1 MSNYRYCTATVQVT
15 SEQAVSIARVAGVVT
30 PGVLRLIIAD
40 SAKWSGSAD
49 DMAHLVDY
57 SAAAF
62 ALDMGSMLAAAQYAK
77 PADAL
82 NSPPAAFIVSADQ
95 LPAFDGY
102 AAAMQRRGYVLAA
115 FTAANEAR
123 RWTAQQAQVRAHW
136 CSLRAELRRSAP

>member
-1 MSNYRYCTATVQVT
+1 MVQAT
-15 SEQAVSIARVAGVVT
+15 SEQSISIARVAGVVT
-30 PGVLRLIIAD
+30 HSVLRLIITD
-40 SAKWSGSAD
+40 SVKWSGSAD
-49 DMAHLVDY
+49 DLAHMVDY

-62 ALDMGSMLAAAQYAK
+62 ALDMGSMLAAAQSAK

-95 LPAFDGY
+95 LPVFDGY

-115 FTAANEAR
+115 FTAANEAW

-136 CSLRAELRRSAP
+136 GTLRAELRRSAP